1 MKVKPKKFL
10 GQHFLTDEHI
20 AERIVDSLSF
30 HKQYETIIE
39 VGPGTGILSK
49 NLARKYPSNLLL
61 LEIDHESILYLKKHL
76 ELSKEK
82 IVEADFLRF
91 NLESI
96 EGSVGIIG
104 NFPYNISSQI
114 FFKILDHHLK
124 VMEVVGMVQKEVA
137 ERLCAGPGSKTYGIL
152 SVLLSV
158 YYDVKYLFTV
168 EPEVFN
174 PPPKV
179 RSAVIQLKRNE
190 LKRLDCDEKLFK
202 KIVKQG
208 FQNRRKTLRNALK
221 PLNLPGEIV
230 ALEILNKRAEQ
241 LSVDDYFDLTQ
252 KIKGHWKN

>member
-10 GQHFLTDEHI
+10 GQHFLTDDHI
-20 AERIVDSLSF
+20 AERIVNSLSF
-30 HKQYETIIE
+30 HRHYETVIE
-39 VGPGTGILSK
+39 IGPGMGILTRI
-49 NLARKYPSNLLL
+49 LAEKYPQSLLL

-76 ELSKEK
+76 KLSHEK
-82 IVEADFLRF
+82 IIEADFLKF
-91 NLESI
+91 DLDHVQ
-96 EGSVGIIG
+96 GSCGLIG

-114 FFKILDHHLK
+114 FFKVLDHHQK

-152 SVLLSV
+152 SVLLGV
-158 YYDVKYLFTV
+158 YYEVNYLFTV

-174 PPPKV
+174 PPPRV
-179 RSAVIQLKRNE
+179 RSAVIQLRRNE
-190 LKRLDCDEKLFK
+190 IDKLDCDEKLFK

-230 ALEILNKRAEQ
+230 ELDILNKRAEQ
-241 LSVDDYFDLTQ
+241 LSVEDYFQLTR
-252 KIKGHWKN
+252 KIQGPWKK